1 LATHRKSFVWQ
12 RSILL
17 LALLAA
23 GGGFSIG
30 LIMTASRAFHQ
41 TSLLPPPQF
50 RQGHTGKPD
59 SISVKA
65 LAQVEASKSAM
76 LGGLE
81 QEAKVKSLVVSVPR
95 QFQGTIVSEAKLNAS
110 DKVIAL
116 TFDDGPWL
124 KTTEQVLDILK
135 QKGVKATFFWIGEP
149 LQNYPKIAQRVV
161 ADGNAV
167 GNHTWH
173 HWYRRMDEATAA
185 HEIDRTEDLIYKTTG
200 VRTFLFRPPGGILH
214 NGLPD
219 YAKNNKY
226 VVVMW
231 SSLAQEFNRRASS
244 RTLVND
250 VLRSAKSGGIVLLH
264 DGGGNHHK
272 TVEAL
277 PQIIDGLRQ
286 RGYRFVTVPQLLEMQ
301 DKEQRVTTA
310 NKPALPT
317 GAVQRP

>member
-1 LATHRKSFVWQ
+1 MLF
-12 RSILL
+12 
-17 LALLAA
+17 ALLAVVS
-23 GGGFSIG
+23 GFSIG
-30 LIMTASRAFHQ
+30 LVMTVGRSNQ
-41 TSLLPPPQF
+41 TILSPPQF
-50 RQGHTGKPD
+50 RQKHTGKPN
-59 SISVKA
+59 SVSVKA
-65 LAQVEASKSAM
+65 LAIEASKSAM
-76 LGGLE
+76 SNRLE
-81 QEAKVKSLVVSVPR
+81 QETKLNSLTISAPS
-95 QFQGTIVSEAKLNAS
+95 QFQGTLISEAKLNSS

-116 TFDDGPWL
+116 TFDDGPWP

-149 LQNYPKIAQRVV
+149 LQNYPKVAQRVV
-161 ADGNAV
+161 AEGNAV

-185 HEIDRTEDLIYKTTG
+185 REIDRTSDLIYETTG
-200 VRTFLFRPPGGILH
+200 VRTFLFRPPGGLLH
-214 NGLPD
+214 NGPPN

-226 VVVMW
+226 VIVMW
-231 SSLAQEFNRRASS
+231 SSLAQEFNKRASA

-250 VLRSAKSGGIVLLH
+250 VLKSAKSGGIVLLH

-301 DKEQRVTTA
+301 DKEQAVRTA
-310 NKPALPT
+310 TKPKLST
-317 GAVQRP
+317 SAVQK

>member
-1 LATHRKSFVWQ
+1 LATRRKSFVRQ

-17 LALLAA
+17 FALLTVVSSL
-23 GGGFSIG
+23 SIG
-30 LIMTASRAFHQ
+30 LVMTVVKSHQ
-41 TSLLPPPQF
+41 TILPLPQS
-50 RQGHTGKPD
+50 RQEHTGKQN
-59 SISVKA
+59 SLSEKA
-65 LAQVEASKSAM
+65 LAIEASKSAM
-76 LGGLE
+76 FNRLE
-81 QEAKVKSLVVSVPR
+81 QEAKLKSLIFSVPS
-95 QFQGTIVSEAKLNAS
+95 QFRGTLISEAKLNGS

-116 TFDDGPWL
+116 TFDDGPWP
-124 KTTEQVLDILK
+124 KTTERVLDILK

-149 LQNYPKIAQRVV
+149 LQNYPKVAQRVV
-161 ADGNAV
+161 AEGNAV

-185 HEIDRTEDLIYKTTG
+185 REIERTSDLIYETTG
-200 VRTFLFRPPGGILH
+200 VRTFLFRPPGGVLH
-214 NGLPD
+214 NGPPD

-231 SSLAQEFNRRASS
+231 SSLAQEFNKRASS

-250 VLRSAKSGGIVLLH
+250 VLHSAKSGGIVLLH

-301 DKEQRVTTA
+301 DKEQAVTTA
-310 NKPALPT
+310 TKPKLST
-317 GAVQRP
+317 GAVQK